1 MSMTTVGDN
10 NSMPDQND
18 WSAQEEYLLGAT
30 ILRKPYRAVGD
41 TPKHDHCE
49 FCLKEFMYP
58 GSREDLASFI
68 ASHPEIVTEG
78 YAVQGGTTAH
88 GIEDDYWWIC
98 PDCVHDFRDRFRW
111 IVLETPAGG

>member
-1 MSMTTVGDN
+1 MRE
-10 NSMPDQND
+10 ND
-18 WSAQEEYLLGAT
+18 DWRLRNQEAFLKGVRLVWQSYLPANT
-30 ILRKPYRAVGD
+30 SND
-41 TPKHDHCE
+41 HDHCE

-58 GSREDLASFI
+58 GSREDLASSI
-68 ASHPEIVTEG
+68 ASHPEIMTEG